1 MKVLPEPIMRLI
13 DELNKLP
20 TIGPKTASR
29 LAFYILRGQKEDAD
43 ALSQAI
49 RDVKEQV
56 TYCVECFNL
65 TDTELCV
72 VCESKER
79 DRTII
84 CVVEEPLDVVAIEKT
99 HEFKGLYH
107 VLHGHID
114 PLNNVGPENLR
125 IRELIN
131 RVKLRADEIKEVILA
146 LNPSVESRPTS
157 SFIHRQLV
165 ATGVNLTAL
174 ATGLPV
180 GGDLE
185 YADEITLSNALKGR
199 REI

>member
-1 MKVLPEPIMRLI
+1 MKILPEPVTRLI

-29 LAFYILRGQKEDAD
+29 LAFYILRGSKDDAD

-49 RDVKEQV
+49 RDVKDQV
-56 TYCVECFNL
+56 SYCSECFNL
-65 TDTELCV
+65 TDTDPCV
-72 VCESKER
+72 VCSSRER
-79 DRTII
+79 DRSIV

-99 HEFKGLYH
+99 HEYKGLYH
-107 VLHGHID
+107 VLHGHIN

-131 RVKLRADEIKEVILA
+131 RVKLRGDELREVILA
-146 LNPSVESRPTS
+146 LNPSVESRPTA

-165 ATGVNLTAL
+165 ASGVNITAL

-185 YADEITLSNALKGR
+185 YADEVTLSNALKGR
-199 REI
+199 REM